1 MAIEITKDQ
10 LNAVTVNY
18 NRAFAKHKQLAAKGL
33 LDSANRYM
41 VYADCIETTMRAF
54 GFIPIYNRDYDPCT
68 GENFISGWH
77 MFSTDGE

>member
-1 MAIEITKDQ
+1 MVIEITNDQ
-10 LNAVTVNY
+10 LDTVTADY

-33 LDSANRYM
+33 LESANSYM

-54 GFIPIYNRDYDPCT
+54 GFIPIYNRDYDPYT
-68 GENFISGWH
+68 GENFVSGWH